1 MTTST
6 YNPKSLNADEFIN
19 HDEILD
25 TLIYAEA
32 HKNDSALIDSL
43 LEKARPKFNEKGCT

>member
-1 MTTST
+1 MK
-6 YNPKSLNADEFIN
+6 YNPASMNADEFIN

-32 HKNDSALIDSL
+32 HKNDHELIDSL
-43 LEKARPKFNEKGCT
+43 LEKTPPEATRPINA